1 MGLFRRRGGA
11 RFAELIDRQIDLFL
25 ADNRDLLH
33 RIEAAERAYHGARPG
48 EAMPEE
54 ATQLWGDVVDL
65 VEEGT
70 EALADARDHY
80 AWHQLGEDDA
90 ELYIAEFNAAVA
102 KRLPRFGL
110 EIENR

>member
-1 MGLFRRRGGA
+1 MGLFRKA
-11 RFAELIDRQIDLFL
+11 PYAELIDRQIALFL
-25 ADNRDLLH
+25 ADNADLL
-33 RIEAAERAYHGARPG
+33 RKIEAAERLYREADVG
-48 EAMPEE
+48 EATPRE

-70 EALADARDHY
+70 EILADVRDHY
-80 AWHQLGEDDA
+80 AWNQLDEA
-90 ELYIAEFNAAVA
+90 AQEVYVAAFNRAVQ